1 MLSLK
6 KTVSHSAVP
15 DAPFSPKG
23 QSLFSSK
30 FTVQEKNPQQRL
42 ITIHDLQD
50 VSPLTSLPAND
61 AGFDPSPQGAS
72 SFTDSRRP
80 SYASQF
86 TTSSI
91 GSAGTTNNTPVG
103 GSTEANSIYSSNSA
117 CNISSN
123 ANNTPAST
131 DSGTRAK
138 VNPISF
144 PQPDDVFDNKE
155 FQRFTQARSQSQTS
169 ESSNSNNNY
178 NNNSSNSNSNN
189 NNSNNNNNLSAKN
202 VRTDSV
208 DSSSVSTKKSKKS
221 FLGKFISRRES
232 SADFNE
238 RNKRLK
244 PKNSEA
250 NLRTVS
256 NASSFKIDLHNPLSH
271 RPSAGFFTSH
281 RDNNDSESIKS
292 RTRSNSI
299 TKNSGGIDK
308 NSISVV
314 LNESGRKT
322 PNNFSDI
329 YTLDTDL
336 EHMAGIVDG
345 PKASHSASNSIS
357 NLSPFIGD
365 PLDSTSTT
373 TGTSGKFLISDS
385 SAVWEAPESW
395 SIMPDIAAALQSS
408 IDLTFGSESSTVS
421 SSSASTSKDYSKN
434 PSTTTTVNGNRK
446 PKPTVK
452 HCVRIFRENGTFG
465 TISCDISTT
474 VTELIQLLGRKFFL
488 PSVAGY
494 QLTVQVGGLKKI
506 LLPKE
511 KPLMFQQELLE
522 FMGYT
527 EDDRIGDVGREDL
540 SYLCRFEFGTLEMRS
555 FTEQEKMKLSRDYK
569 HADMQNMDLQT
580 IPVLFYS
587 HCAEIEHLDVSEN
600 PSITI
605 PSDFVQ
611 ACTNLKSIRYVRNR
625 AIQFPLNVL
634 YACHL
639 SYLDLSQNLISHLE
653 NIDFSKLSSL
663 ITLDL
668 HGNKLSSIHESIS
681 DLKSLQCLN
690 LSSNDLSEIHPSIC
704 SISTLRQLDFSFNRL
719 HTIPEEIGKLINLND
734 FAVNNNYI
742 AKKLPDTF
750 PNLVNLRDLDLRYNK
765 LQSIDILSQ
774 LPNLEVLYCSKNSV
788 SSFSAE
794 FPKLKLLYFDRNPI
808 TKIELIPTLST
819 LTVLNLSKAK
829 IVALQETFLE
839 KIPFVEKLVLD
850 KNHLSSLPPHI
861 GSLKCL
867 IYLSVVANNLDSV
880 PPEIGLLHE
889 LRHLDLHNNNI
900 QSLPEDIWN
909 LSCLDHLNVSSNL
922 LESFPKRPAQ
932 SSTSSSESE
941 RSKIFGDLVHN
952 YELGSAR
959 RPSTL
964 SISSSLG
971 PNDRRMSAFPV
982 NNRYSPAAFSPVG
995 LRQRRTLANC
1005 LITLSLSDNRLTDE
1019 CFEEISWLTELQVL
1033 NLSYNELVDIPYGAL
1048 RQLHHL
1054 TELYLSGN
1062 NLTSLPA
1069 DDLERIQ
1076 SLRILHV
1083 NSNKLHSLPAELG
1096 KIRNLTCLDVG
1107 SNNLKYNINN
1117 WPYDWNWNYN
1127 LNLKYLNFSGNRR
1140 LEVKAQHNQSSHFG
1154 RDLPDKD
1161 LSDFTVL
1168 NSVRVLGLMD
1178 VTLITQ
1184 TVPDQTE
1191 NCRVRAYGSE
1201 INSMPYGLA
1210 DSIGH
1215 NENLSVI
1222 DMVIER
1228 FRGKDNEVVIGLFDG
1243 RSDDALGGNKV
1254 SKLIQENFGSIFSQE
1269 LKKLRENE
1277 TVQDA
1282 LRRAF
1287 LNTNKE
1293 IGNTSLLS
1301 SQELAHSSLAH
1312 RSSTAMSLDYH
1323 DGMTGSCATIV
1334 YIVENKM
1341 YVANSGD
1348 SMAIISRGSGEFSVL
1363 TTRHDPT
1370 AQDELGRI
1378 RQGGGVV
1385 SSTGQLDDILDVS
1398 RALGYYNLIPHI
1410 HATPSITEYD
1420 LADNDEILIIG
1431 SKHLWEY
1438 VSYQIALDVV
1448 RMSEGDFMRAAAKL
1462 RDFAIAYGASDKIMV
1477 MIIGVGISRRKSKS
1491 RIIGTSFGPMTSIGE
1506 EELFPA
1512 FKRKRDRS
1520 LLPEDSELARLGG
1533 EVDPP
1538 VNELAMVFT
1547 DIKNSTLLWETSPT
1561 AMRSAI
1567 KIHNSIMRRQLRI
1580 IGGYEVKTEGDAFM
1594 VSFPTPTSALLWSLS
1609 VQSLLLVADWPAE
1622 ILECLEGG
1630 EILDENAEVI
1640 FRGLSVRM
1648 GIHWGSPVCEKDP
1661 ITRRMDYFGPMVN
1674 RAARVSAVADGGQI
1688 ALSFDFVAEL
1698 KKLESAYNRYNSE
1711 ESVTLA
1717 ESFAGDEALGLAIEH
1732 DLKMLNN
1739 QGWVLKELGEEKLKG
1754 LENPEFISLAY
1765 QKSLLGRY
1773 KIHQERLELKR
1784 SASTKRYS
1792 AQQPS
1797 KIPQAYLDLVLQL
1810 RHITLRLE
1818 RVCAKLSTFAMG
1830 QVEEEHNQRT
1840 SLFLGPGFHFTNEH
1854 DYAVML
1860 NNLVTRIEN
1869 CLSTVYLRATAQSIV
1884 MATNASAGDSTDG
1897 PITNNEA
1904 QLVANLLKLGPGS
1917 HGLSDILKALL
1928 NV

>member
-1 MLSLK
+1 MKLQLWDTAGQERFRSLTRGYYRGSAGVLLVYDVTSRESFQALEEFIDDVRALTSPGVSIVVLGNKCDLVDSADPTTLVPESDVARFCMENGSGDRQYKELNTGTNSINFSGGDIAFLTTSALTGENVEEAFRLLAGMILTKIEMGVIDPENIESGVQYGEVPSWDRNSITRRGMSGTSFGSSGGSSKKPPQQHGRAAPAAPAAAGNGNSGSPADMLSLK

-50 VSPLTSLPAND
+50 VSPLTSLPASD

-178 NNNSSNSNSNN
+178 NYSSNN
-189 NNSNNNNNLSAKN
+189 NNNNNLSAKN

-281 RDNNDSESIKS
+281 RDNNDK
-292 RTRSNSI
+292 
-299 TKNSGGIDK
+299 
-308 NSISVV
+308 
-314 LNESGRKT
+314 
-322 PNNFSDI
+322 
-329 YTLDTDL
+329 
-336 EHMAGIVDG
+336 
-345 PKASHSASNSIS
+345 
-357 NLSPFIGD
+357 
-365 PLDSTSTT
+365 
-373 TGTSGKFLISDS
+373 
-385 SAVWEAPESW
+385 
-395 SIMPDIAAALQSS
+395 
-408 IDLTFGSESSTVS
+408 
-421 SSSASTSKDYSKN
+421 
-434 PSTTTTVNGNRK
+434 
-446 PKPTVK
+446 
-452 HCVRIFRENGTFG
+452 
-465 TISCDISTT
+465 
-474 VTELIQLLGRKFFL
+474 
-488 PSVAGY
+488 
-494 QLTVQVGGLKKI
+494 
-506 LLPKE
+506 
-511 KPLMFQQELLE
+511 
-522 FMGYT
+522 
-527 EDDRIGDVGREDL
+527 
-540 SYLCRFEFGTLEMRS
+540 
-555 FTEQEKMKLSRDYK
+555 QEKMKLSRDYK

-719 HTIPEEIGKLINLND
+719 HTIPEEIGKLVNLND

-900 QSLPEDIWN
+900 QSLPEEIWN

-1312 RSSTAMSLDYH
+1312 RSSTAMSLDSH

>member
-1 MLSLK
+1 M
-6 KTVSHSAVP
+6 
-15 DAPFSPKG
+15 
-23 QSLFSSK
+23 
-30 FTVQEKNPQQRL
+30 
-42 ITIHDLQD
+42 
-50 VSPLTSLPAND
+50 
-61 AGFDPSPQGAS
+61 
-72 SFTDSRRP
+72 
-80 SYASQF
+80 
-86 TTSSI
+86 
-91 GSAGTTNNTPVG
+91 
-103 GSTEANSIYSSNSA
+103 
-117 CNISSN
+117 
-123 ANNTPAST
+123 
-131 DSGTRAK
+131 
-138 VNPISF
+138 
-144 PQPDDVFDNKE
+144 
-155 FQRFTQARSQSQTS
+155 
-169 ESSNSNNNY
+169 
-178 NNNSSNSNSNN
+178 
-189 NNSNNNNNLSAKN
+189 
-202 VRTDSV
+202 
-208 DSSSVSTKKSKKS
+208 
-221 FLGKFISRRES
+221 
-232 SADFNE
+232 
-238 RNKRLK
+238 
-244 PKNSEA
+244 
-250 NLRTVS
+250 
-256 NASSFKIDLHNPLSH
+256 
-271 RPSAGFFTSH
+271 
-281 RDNNDSESIKS
+281 
-292 RTRSNSI
+292 
-299 TKNSGGIDK
+299 
-308 NSISVV
+308 
-314 LNESGRKT
+314 
-322 PNNFSDI
+322 
-329 YTLDTDL
+329 
-336 EHMAGIVDG
+336 
-345 PKASHSASNSIS
+345 
-357 NLSPFIGD
+357 
-365 PLDSTSTT
+365 
-373 TGTSGKFLISDS
+373 
-385 SAVWEAPESW
+385 
-395 SIMPDIAAALQSS
+395 
-408 IDLTFGSESSTVS
+408 
-421 SSSASTSKDYSKN
+421 
-434 PSTTTTVNGNRK
+434 
-446 PKPTVK
+446 
-452 HCVRIFRENGTFG
+452 
-465 TISCDISTT
+465 
-474 VTELIQLLGRKFFL
+474 
-488 PSVAGY
+488 
-494 QLTVQVGGLKKI
+494 
-506 LLPKE
+506 
-511 KPLMFQQELLE
+511 
-522 FMGYT
+522 
-527 EDDRIGDVGREDL
+527 
-540 SYLCRFEFGTLEMRS
+540 
-555 FTEQEKMKLSRDYK
+555 
-569 HADMQNMDLQT
+569 
-580 IPVLFYS
+580 
-587 HCAEIEHLDVSEN
+587 
-600 PSITI
+600 
-605 PSDFVQ
+605 
-611 ACTNLKSIRYVRNR
+611 
-625 AIQFPLNVL
+625 
-634 YACHL
+634 
-639 SYLDLSQNLISHLE
+639 
-653 NIDFSKLSSL
+653 
-663 ITLDL
+663 
-668 HGNKLSSIHESIS
+668 SSIHESIS
-681 DLKSLQCLN
+681 NLKSLQCLN
-690 LSSNDLSEIHPSIC
+690 LSSNDLDEIHPSIC
-704 SISTLRQLDFSFNRL
+704 SISSLRQLDFSFNRL
-719 HTIPEEIGKLINLND
+719 HEIPQEIGKLVNLND

-742 AKKLPDTF
+742 SRKLPDTF

-765 LQSIDILSQ
+765 LQSIDILSH

-794 FPKLKLLYFDRNPI
+794 FPKLKLFYFDRNPI
-808 TKIELIPTLST
+808 TKIELVPTLST

-861 GSLKCL
+861 SSLKCL

-909 LSCLDHLNVSSNL
+909 LSYLDHLNVSSNL
-922 LESFPKRPAQ
+922 LESFPKKPAQ
-932 SSTSSSESE
+932 SSVSSTETE

-952 YELGSAR
+952 FELGNTR

-971 PNDRRMSAFPV
+971 PNDRRMSTFPA
-982 NNRYSPAAFSPVG
+982 NNRYASTAFSSVG

-1054 TELYLSGN
+1054 HELYLSGN
-1062 NLTSLPA
+1062 HLTSLPA

-1154 RDLPDKD
+1154 RDLLDKD

-1168 NSVRVLGLMD
+1168 SSVRVLGLMD

-1191 NCRVRAYGSE
+1191 NCRVRTYGSE

-1215 NENLSVI
+1215 NDNLSVI

-1228 FRGKDNEVVIGLFDG
+1228 FRGRDNEVLIGLFDG
-1243 RSDDALGGNKV
+1243 RSDDDLGGNKV

-1301 SQELAHSSLAH
+1301 SQELAHSTLAH
-1312 RSSTAMSLDYH
+1312 RSSTAMNLDYH
-1323 DGMTGSCATIV
+1323 DGMTGSCATVV

-1341 YVANSGD
+1341 YVANAGD
-1348 SMAIISRGSGEFSVL
+1348 SMAIISRASGEFSVL

-1370 AQDELGRI
+1370 AQAELARI
-1378 RQGGGVV
+1378 RQGGGIV

-1431 SKHLWEY
+1431 SKQLWEY

-1477 MIIGVGISRRKSKS
+1477 MIIGVGISRRRSKS
-1491 RIIGTSFGPMTSIGE
+1491 RIMGTSFGPMASIGE

-1512 FKRKRDRS
+1512 FKKKRDRS

-1622 ILECLEGG
+1622 ILECMEGG
-1630 EILDENAEVI
+1630 EILDDNDEVI

-1698 KKLESAYNRYNSE
+1698 KKLESAYNQYNSDK
-1711 ESVTLA
+1711 SLSIA
-1717 ESFAGDEALGLAIEH
+1717 DSFGGDEALGLAIEH

-1797 KIPQAYLDLVLQL
+1797 KIPQAYMDLVLQL

-1818 RVCAKLSTFAMG
+1818 RVCAKLSSLAMG
-1830 QVEEEHNQRT
+1830 QVEDDHVQRM
-1840 SLFLGPGFHFTNEH
+1840 SMFLGPGFHFTNEH
-1854 DYAVML
+1854 DYAMVL

-1869 CLSTVYLRATAQSIV
+1869 CLSTVYLRATKQSIITASTAISAV
-1884 MATNASAGDSTDG
+1884 AAATTTVSADEVTA
-1897 PITNNEA
+1897 NEEEA
-1904 QLVANLLKLGPGS
+1904 RIVANLLKLGSGS
-1917 HGLSDILKALL
+1917 HGLSEILKALL
-1928 NV
+1928 TI

>member
-1 MLSLK
+1 MRRRTFSTSSSTTPSVVGSLTSDYTAGFQELETLYDYLSKIILLGPSGCGKSCILHRFVKGEWKVLTSQTVGVEFASKIVRIGPGGDSVKRMKLQLWDTAGQERFRSLTRGYYRGSAGVLLVYDVTSRESFQALEEFIDDVRALTSPGVSIVVLGNKCDLVDSADPTTLVPESDVARFCMENGSGDRQYKELNTGTNSINFSGGDIAFLTTSALTGENVEEAFRLLAGMILTKIEMGVIDPENIESGVQYGEVPSWDRNSITRRGMSGTSFGSSGGSSKKPPQQHGRSLTTLVAGSGAAPAAPAAAGNGNSGSPADMLSLK

-178 NNNSSNSNSNN
+178 NYSSNSNSNNNNSSNSNN

-281 RDNNDSESIKS
+281 RDNNDS
-292 RTRSNSI
+292 
-299 TKNSGGIDK
+299 
-308 NSISVV
+308 
-314 LNESGRKT
+314 
-322 PNNFSDI
+322 
-329 YTLDTDL
+329 
-336 EHMAGIVDG
+336 
-345 PKASHSASNSIS
+345 
-357 NLSPFIGD
+357 
-365 PLDSTSTT
+365 
-373 TGTSGKFLISDS
+373 
-385 SAVWEAPESW
+385 
-395 SIMPDIAAALQSS
+395 
-408 IDLTFGSESSTVS
+408 
-421 SSSASTSKDYSKN
+421 
-434 PSTTTTVNGNRK
+434 
-446 PKPTVK
+446 
-452 HCVRIFRENGTFG
+452 
-465 TISCDISTT
+465 
-474 VTELIQLLGRKFFL
+474 
-488 PSVAGY
+488 
-494 QLTVQVGGLKKI
+494 
-506 LLPKE
+506 
-511 KPLMFQQELLE
+511 
-522 FMGYT
+522 
-527 EDDRIGDVGREDL
+527 
-540 SYLCRFEFGTLEMRS
+540 
-555 FTEQEKMKLSRDYK
+555 
-569 HADMQNMDLQT
+569 
-580 IPVLFYS
+580 
-587 HCAEIEHLDVSEN
+587 
-600 PSITI
+600 
-605 PSDFVQ
+605 
-611 ACTNLKSIRYVRNR
+611 
-625 AIQFPLNVL
+625 
-634 YACHL
+634 
-639 SYLDLSQNLISHLE
+639 
-653 NIDFSKLSSL
+653 
-663 ITLDL
+663 
-668 HGNKLSSIHESIS
+668 
-681 DLKSLQCLN
+681 
-690 LSSNDLSEIHPSIC
+690 
-704 SISTLRQLDFSFNRL
+704 
-719 HTIPEEIGKLINLND
+719 
-734 FAVNNNYI
+734 
-742 AKKLPDTF
+742 
-750 PNLVNLRDLDLRYNK
+750 
-765 LQSIDILSQ
+765 
-774 LPNLEVLYCSKNSV
+774 
-788 SSFSAE
+788 
-794 FPKLKLLYFDRNPI
+794 
-808 TKIELIPTLST
+808 
-819 LTVLNLSKAK
+819 
-829 IVALQETFLE
+829 
-839 KIPFVEKLVLD
+839 
-850 KNHLSSLPPHI
+850 
-861 GSLKCL
+861 
-867 IYLSVVANNLDSV
+867 
-880 PPEIGLLHE
+880 
-889 LRHLDLHNNNI
+889 
-900 QSLPEDIWN
+900 
-909 LSCLDHLNVSSNL
+909 
-922 LESFPKRPAQ
+922 
-932 SSTSSSESE
+932 
-941 RSKIFGDLVHN
+941 
-952 YELGSAR
+952 
-959 RPSTL
+959 
-964 SISSSLG
+964 